1 MDLLT
6 GFLLTGVVIWIGY
19 IVIRALFD
27 EPITAV
33 SARYFRSAENPVESS
48 LIGSIGKVVNIDS
61 GEDDHFKVRIGI
73 ELWSAKLV
81 SEDAQQP
88 SVGADVRV
96 TAVNGMLLDVE
107 EHAAA

>member
-6 GFLLTGVVIWIGY
+6 GLLLTGVIIWIGY
-19 IVIRALFD
+19 IVVRALFD
-27 EPITAV
+27 ESITEL

-48 LIGSIGKVVNIDS
+48 LVGSVGKIVKIDT
-61 GEDDHFKVRIGI
+61 GEGDQFKVRIGI
-73 ELWSAKLV
+73 ELWNAKLI

-107 EHAAA
+107 EHVTA